1 MNKILIRNIYHNGI
15 RKDILIEGN
24 KIAAIVDAAPAAC
37 SDEKVIESMSDSI
50 ENSGQLKV
58 IDGKGKAIIPGF
70 ANMHTHA
77 AMTLM
82 RGTQEDVNLKH
93 WLKAIWKQEKKL
105 DDELVYWGTKLA
117 CVEMIKT
124 GTTCYNDQYWRP
136 DSAVKAASEIGLRS
150 WHSYVFLDAFNKK
163 KAALQRDEC
172 QAMVEE
178 AKKWKPITRFTV
190 SVHAPYTVSAEN
202 IKWASEFARNNNLIL
217 HIHIAETGQERL
229 DSLRKHHCN
238 PVEYLDKMGIFGPN
252 IVAAHCVWIDEKG
265 IATLGRNKVNVVHN
279 INSNLKLAS
288 GYKFKFKELADAGA
302 NVCIGTDG
310 CASSNNLDMLE
321 AVKTSALVQ
330 KAWRKD
336 PMAIPLSQLFKSATL
351 NGYKALGLNGGLI
364 SVGALADVCL
374 IDIDN
379 YAFTPNVNFL
389 ANLIYSAHSDCVDTV
404 ICDGKILM
412 QNRKIRGEENIL
424 NEVRRLYKKILL

>member
-1 MNKILIRNIYHNGI
+1 MNKILIRNIYLSGTQ
-15 RKDILIEGN
+15 KDILIEGN
-24 KIAAIVDAAPAAC
+24 KIAAINDASASR
-37 SDEKVIESMSDSI
+37 SDEKVIISMQKSI
-50 ENSGQLKV
+50 ENSGTLKV
-58 IDGKGKAIIPGF
+58 IDGTGKAIIPGF

-77 AMTLM
+77 AMTIM

-93 WLKAIWKQEKKL
+93 WLKAIWKQENKL
-105 DDELVYWGTKLA
+105 DEELIYWGTKLA

-124 GTTCYNDQYWRP
+124 GTTCYNDQYWMP
-136 DSAVKAASEIGLRS
+136 DTAVKAAAEMGLRS

-163 KAALQRDEC
+163 KAALQRDQC
-172 QAMVEE
+172 QAMYEVS
-178 AKKWKPITRFTV
+178 KKWNPITSFAVAVHAPFTV
-190 SVHAPYTVSAEN
+190 SAAN
-202 IKWASEFARNNNLIL
+202 IRWASNFAREHKLFL

-238 PVEYLDKMGIFGPN
+238 PVEYVDRLGVFGPN
-252 IVAAHCVWIDEKG
+252 VIAAHCVWIDEEG
-265 IATLGRNKVNVVHN
+265 IATLGKYKVNVVHN

-321 AVKTSALVQ
+321 AVKPSALVQ

-336 PMAIPLSQLFKSATL
+336 PMAIPLSQLFNSATL
-351 NGYKALGLNGGLI
+351 NGYKAFGLNGGVI
-364 SVGALADVCL
+364 KAGALADLCL
-374 IDIDN
+374 VDIDN

-389 ANLIYSAHSDCVDTV
+389 ANLIYSAHSNCIDTV
-404 ICDGKILM
+404 ICNGKILM
-412 QNRKIRGEENIL
+412 QNRKIRGQERIL
-424 NEVRRLYKKILL
+424 NEVRRQYKKILF

>member
-1 MNKILIRNIYHNGI
+1 MNRILIRNIYLSGTQ
-15 RKDILIEGN
+15 KDILIKGN
-24 KIAAIVDAAPAAC
+24 KIAAINDAC
-37 SDEKVIESMSDSI
+37 VSHSDEKVVASMQKSI
-50 ENSGQLKV
+50 ENGGKFKV
-58 IDGKGKAIIPGF
+58 IDGTGKAIIPGF

-77 AMTLM
+77 AMTIM

-93 WLKAIWKQEKKL
+93 WLKAIWKQENKL
-105 DDELVYWGTKLA
+105 DEELIYWGTKLA

-124 GTTCYNDQYWRP
+124 GTTCYNDQYWMP
-136 DSAVKAASEIGLRS
+136 DTAVKAAAEMGVRS

-163 KAALQRDEC
+163 KAALQREQC
-172 QAMVEE
+172 QAMYE
-178 AKKWKPITRFTV
+178 ASKKWNPITCFEV
-190 SVHAPYTVSAEN
+190 AVHAPYTVSADN
-202 IKWASEFARNNNLIL
+202 IKWASNFAREHNLFL

-238 PVEYLDKMGIFGPN
+238 PVEYVDRLGVLGPEV
-252 IVAAHCVWIDEKG
+252 IAAHCVWIDEEG
-265 IATLGRNKVNVVHN
+265 IATLGKYKVNVVHN

-351 NGYKALGLNGGLI
+351 NGYKAFGLNGGEI
-364 SVGALADVCL
+364 RVGALADVSL
-374 IDIDN
+374 ISIDN

-389 ANLIYSAHSDCVDTV
+389 ANLIYSAHSNCVDTV

-412 QNRKIRGEENIL
+412 HNGKIRGEERIL
-424 NEVRRLYKKILL
+424 NEVRRLYKKILF

>member
-1 MNKILIRNIYHNGI
+1 MNKILIRNIYLSGNQ
-15 RKDILIEGN
+15 KDILIEGN
-24 KIAAIVDAAPAAC
+24 KIAAIAASSPARSDAQ
-37 SDEKVIESMSDSI
+37 VIASMLSAMGNGG
-50 ENSGQLKV
+50 ELKV
-58 IDGKGKAIIPGF
+58 INGKGKAIIPGF

-77 AMTLM
+77 AMTVM

-93 WLKAIWKQEKKL
+93 WLKAIWKQETKL
-105 DDELVYWGTKLA
+105 DDDLIYWGTKLA

-124 GTTCYNDQYWRP
+124 GTTAYNDQYWRP
-136 DSAVKAASEIGLRS
+136 EVAVKAASEMGIRS
-150 WHSYVFLDAFNKK
+150 WHSYVFLDSFNKK
-163 KAALQRDEC
+163 KAALQREEC
-172 QAMVEE
+172 LAMFE
-178 AKKWKPITRFTV
+178 ASKKWRPITRFTV
-190 SVHAPYTVSAEN
+190 SVHAPYTVCPEN
-202 IKWASEFARNNNLIL
+202 IKWANAFARDNNLFL

-238 PVEYLDKMGIFGPN
+238 PVEYLNRMGIFGPN
-252 IVAAHCVWIDEKG
+252 IIAAHCVWIDDEG
-265 IATLGRNKVNVVHN
+265 IAILGRNHVNVVHN

-288 GYKFKFKELADAGA
+288 GYKFKFRELADAGA
-302 NVCIGTDG
+302 NVCVGTDG

-321 AVKTSALVQ
+321 AIKTSALVQ

-336 PMAIPLSQLFKSATL
+336 PMAIPLKELFNSATL
-351 NGYKALGLNGGLI
+351 NGYKAFGLDGGI
-364 SVGALADVCL
+364 IKEGSLADVSL

-412 QNRKIRGEENIL
+412 QNRKIRGEERIL
-424 NEVRRLYKKILL
+424 EEVRKIYKKILI